1 MIGLY
6 HNPGV
11 VMKQYFAIIL
21 VIFMLIGG
29 KAFSQ
34 EVKVGSGTLTFSGKI
49 ASGIFYD
56 DDNAPKKD
64 TIGNPINTG
73 FIGSEG
79 RVRWWNETDNKTPLR
94 TDLTALYTWNNVGF
108 RVRLRA
114 DNALDGLDRG
124 VIARY
129 AYGWVYF
136 FDDILKATA
145 GYIDLSDNVWGTL
158 GDGDWD
164 IGGNGLRLEFKP
176 LKIFNNVLGW
186 DEQKTGSLN
195 MGAFFMVPAEGNTI
209 KGKDDEGNPDDRSVV
224 TLRKLLS
231 ETALG
236 FRYTHPWFYAGAQ
249 FKLDSDLDGMD
260 LYEEDSGLIYTMD
273 PVWSPAWDESRLM
286 FGAGVT
292 VLPELVFTAEGN
304 IEGLGNW
311 GARGK
316 ADLRQTA
323 SYTLF
328 DRLTIG
334 IKAQEILWGYD
345 MSKHLDNGPF
355 ELDPWMQF
363 KPFVDFKV
371 TPEFTAG
378 LEAGFGFGYWVEG
391 NFEHSNGSFTGNGT
405 GNKDKSQT
413 LISNEASNIF
423 IKPNLS
429 YNFSNGLALKAWYK
443 VTFITYA
450 DLADAPAY
458 VNLQG
463 SYVPKDID
471 NVHLLDGLQ
480 KSQFALEFV
489 WSF

>member
-1 MIGLY
+1 MKRGLL
-6 HNPGV
+6 
-11 VMKQYFAIIL
+11 IIL
-21 VIFMLIGG
+21 VFVLAAGAGIS
-29 KAFSQ
+29 AQ
-34 EVKVGSGTLTFSGKI
+34 EVKIGAGTLTFSGKI

-56 DDNAPKKD
+56 ADSAPKED
-64 TIGNPINTG
+64 TIGNPINRD

-79 RVRWWNETDNKTPLR
+79 WVHWWNETDNKTPLR
-94 TDLTALYTWNNVGF
+94 TDLTAVYTLNNLGF

-136 FDDILKATA
+136 FDDILKLTA

-176 LKIFNNVLGW
+176 IKILNNVLGW
-186 DEQKTGSLN
+186 DEQTTGSLN
-195 MGAFFMVPAEGNTI
+195 MGVFFMVPSAGNTI
-209 KGKDDEGNPDDRSVV
+209 KGKDDEGNSEDRSVV
-224 TLRKLLS
+224 TLRRLLN

-236 FRYTHPWFYAGAQ
+236 FRYTHPWFYAGLQ
-249 FKLDSDLDGMD
+249 FKMDSELDGMD
-260 LYEEDSGLIYTMD
+260 LYEKSSGYIYTME
-273 PVWSPAWDESRLM
+273 PVWSPAWDETRLM

-292 VLPELVFTAEGN
+292 MLPELVFTAEGN
-304 IEGLGNW
+304 FEGLGNW
-311 GARGK
+311 EARGK

-334 IKAQEILWGYD
+334 IKAREIIWGYD
-345 MSKHLDNGPF
+345 MDKHLDNGPYD
-355 ELDPWMQF
+355 LAPWMQF
-363 KPFVDFKV
+363 KPFINYKILPGFI
-371 TPEFTAG
+371 AG
-378 LEAGFGFGYWVEG
+378 LEAGFGSGYWVEG
-391 NFEHSNGSFTGNGT
+391 NFEHSNGSFTSNGS
-405 GNKDKSQT
+405 GDKDKSAT
-413 LISNEASNIF
+413 LISNEKSNIF

-429 YNFSNGLALKAWYK
+429 YDFPNGLALKAWYK

-450 DLADAPAY
+450 DLSDAPAF

-463 SYVPKDID
+463 SYVPKDTD
-471 NVHLLDGLQ
+471 NVHFLDGLR
-480 KSQFALEFV
+480 KDQFALEFV
-489 WSF
+489 WTF